1 MHSTALMLSFILR
14 RTANRWRH
22 GRKSCPITYKRH
34 GMSSRRQ
41 PNTAYRA
48 SCLRVPQLGRQIPRT
63 ETRSGLLPSGWA
75 LNRFLAPQ
83 CPVNAYGLSKAFGEL
98 AGRMFVD
105 EGQLRSFVAVR
116 IGNYNPTPSD
126 DELVRTRWLG
136 TEDMRSLLRRC
147 VEAEFNGFHVVYGVS
162 AQPSSPY
169 DLSHTSQLLHW
180 QPRQTLP

>member
-1 MHSTALMLSFILR
+1 SDMECPRGGSQTR
-14 RTANRWRH
+14 RT
-22 GRKSCPITYKRH
+22 GR
-34 GMSSRRQ
+34 
-41 PNTAYRA
+41 
-48 SCLRVPQLGRQIPRT
+48 RVCEFQLGRQIPRT

-75 LNRFLAPQ
+75 QNRFLAPQ

-98 AGRMFVD
+98 SRQMCVAAWQFRACG
-105 EGQLRSFVAVR
+105 AVR
-116 IGNYNPTPSD
+116 IANYNRTPSG

-147 VEAEFNGFHVVYGVS
+147 VETEFNGFHVVYGVS